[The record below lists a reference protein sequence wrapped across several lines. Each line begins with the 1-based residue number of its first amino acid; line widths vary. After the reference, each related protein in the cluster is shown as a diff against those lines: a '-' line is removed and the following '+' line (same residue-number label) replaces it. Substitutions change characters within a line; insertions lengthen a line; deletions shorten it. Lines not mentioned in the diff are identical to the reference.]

1 MKNLFG
7 NTVLSDSYLR
17 RFHFPSP
24 QSSPNAP
31 LQTTK
36 YMGFETLHCC
46 SPEERTGFLSIF
58 SYCNDLLATKEQLP
72 TAV

>member
-17 RFHFPSP
+17 CFHFPSP

-36 YMGFETLHCC
+36 YMGFETFHCC

-72 TAV
+72 TVV